1 MDRGKRAVQKAA
13 SVALPSTR
21 AGTHC
26 HGNWQATAAGRA
38 ASGCGRDLARS
49 SPDADPRGRR
59 RLAAGRV
66 GCVLKFV
73 WVGAPKAFSV
83 VTGIVLGWIAVVALP
98 QLAVRLNPAATV
110 LLIVGGLLYTTGAI
124 IYARRRP
131 DPAPVFFGYHE
142 LFHAFTILAAACQY
156 VAIAFF
162 VIRVE

>member
-1 MDRGKRAVQKAA
+1 MLLVQA
-13 SVALPSTR
+13 
-21 AGTHC
+21 
-26 HGNWQATAAGRA
+26 
-38 ASGCGRDLARS
+38 
-49 SPDADPRGRR
+49 PDAVPTGVLREEHDQDVERSRGQERQPARPTNEPIAR